1 MYIYFNEAKAFLETF
16 NETGFKLLKFL
27 QFLIL
32 ILLGEK
38 LLVENGARV

>member
-27 QFLIL
+27 QFLIF

-38 LLVENGARV
+38 MQVENGARV